1 MWLCAMHSARQ
12 MQTLYNMKYIALLVF
27 GLISNLSFAQ
37 YTLDHKIINDPFF
50 KTVASDNDHGCS
62 IHHVYYEQQD
72 GYGING
78 ASMECYLLQE
88 QVKDTLRARFND
100 QELFEMAQYSKI
112 PFYRIAAFELYSQT
126 NYSKEEVIQ
135 FLKRGK
141 IPSFLS
147 THSANDTIPQTY
159 IPMPNAME
167 PHRASIRFKLLSFIA
182 PGAKRR
188 TQKNDLDG
196 HRMVYVPTYPESKP
210 LDLESYISVLYYMR
224 YYCEEHFYGSVW
236 ISPRILKPGEKPPKT
251 PTFNIPDREVDFGT
265 IDLSYLDTAKTS
277 FELLGAIKVMNNTS
291 KSITITGQSGEHT
304 LCLKPKYVI
313 PAKQAM
319 MIEFKS
325 IVQLNNPQ
333 IERTIILK
341 NIETGGVQTFKFK
354 AKFVHTKT

>member
-1 MWLCAMHSARQ
+1 
-12 MQTLYNMKYIALLVF
+12 MKYIALLVF
-27 GLISNLSFAQ
+27 GLVSNGSFAQ
-37 YTLDHKIINDPFF
+37 YTLDYKIINDSFF
-50 KTVASDNDHGCS
+50 KTVASNDANGCS
-62 IHHVYYEQQD
+62 IHHVYYEQED
-72 GYGING
+72 GYWING

-126 NYSKEEVIQ
+126 DYSKEEVIQ

-167 PHRASIRFKLLSFIA
+167 PQWASIRFKMLSFLA

-188 TQKNDLDG
+188 TEKKDLNG
-196 HRMVYVPTYPESKP
+196 HRMICIPRYPESKP

-224 YYCEEHFYGSVW
+224 YYCEEHFYGSNAGW

-265 IDLSYLDTAKTS
+265 IDLSYLDSVKTS
-277 FELLGAIKVMNNTS
+277 FELSGAIKVINNTS
-291 KSITITGQSGEHT
+291 KSITITGQAGEHT
-304 LCLKPKYVI
+304 VCLKPKYVI
-313 PAKQAM
+313 PAKQEM

-325 IVQLNNPQ
+325 LVQLNTPQ
-333 IERTIILK
+333 IERNIILK
-341 NIETGGVQTFKFK
+341 NVETGGLQTFKFK
-354 AKFVHTKT
+354 AKFVNTKT